1 MSLRTR
7 ILMLVLCATLVPAAI
22 TAWIV
27 AGDRESDLVQAR
39 EKLHL
44 ASQRIAEE
52 LQDTVHSTA
61 QIECGLS
68 RARDLDTA
76 DRAACRR
83 AS

>member
-1 MSLRTR
+1 
-7 ILMLVLCATLVPAAI
+7 MLVLCATLVPAAI
-22 TAWIV
+22 TAGIV

-44 ASQRIAEE
+44 ASQRIADE
-52 LQDTVHSTA
+52 LRDAVHSTA
-61 QIECGLS
+61 QLEYGLS